1 MKEVEQAI
9 EKAISKTGLL
19 VKEFTVATR
28 FKSKTSS
35 ASHEWFIEFDE
46 IQVDTKE
53 FANEIDKELQIQNKY
68 YKDLI
73 IGKIIDKPI
82 IRNIIKDGFKKYM
95 NSIGKLGGQ
104 NKIPKIANDRKI
116 ADQLK
121 NLSLIKQS

>member
-1 MKEVEQAI
+1 
-9 EKAISKTGLL
+9 
-19 VKEFTVATR
+19 
-28 FKSKTSS
+28 
-35 ASHEWFIEFDE
+35 
-46 IQVDTKE
+46 
-53 FANEIDKELQIQNKY
+53 KY

-116 ADQLK
+116 AEQLK
-121 NLSLIKQS
+121 NLNLIE